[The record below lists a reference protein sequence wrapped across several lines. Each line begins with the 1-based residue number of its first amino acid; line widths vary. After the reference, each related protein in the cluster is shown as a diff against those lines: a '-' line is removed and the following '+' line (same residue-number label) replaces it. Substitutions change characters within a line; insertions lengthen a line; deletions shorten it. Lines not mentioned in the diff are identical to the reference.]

1 VAFQQLYYTSC
12 ENGLGGYGGYQFNAI
27 TPGVSAA
34 VMREVE
40 DRTVYEPPSW
50 LLADPC
56 PDEPEAYPVA
66 FSHGTSEA
74 TGAAITSQV
83 VFTGTDYSGRPGNY
97 FAHALVTGTPEQDFG
112 QLLPAELW
120 GAELWHTSP
129 VNGTELPVLPG
140 PPPPGPIDRPG
151 VQAFLDARG
160 AEGVLPELLTAVGR
174 AMAGDRPVLVASH
187 DVSENIWWIAAISY
201 LLGEQLGHRMT
212 FTTYSHRPGYSRYH
226 LTGILPERLPPSADS
241 SFQLF
246 DLATGQTP
254 GGGVHPLAVILA
266 GTGVMAA
273 PGLWQQATV
282 FASGAEE
289 GLDDWLAPVSAAA
302 GLLGRGL
309 SPAETDAVTGWLL
322 GAAGWMP
329 PQLADVVLGVALAQP
344 DGTLADQ
351 RLLDLLA
358 LAWRLPGQA
367 RVERLELL
375 LAGRAITHL
384 ARGEAAVPVRL
395 TGGAAEAARVQAAG
409 ILAAAT
415 PATALGVLEWATA
428 SEVVLP
434 DAELEEYGRTRLDP
448 GMAEPE
454 LTAIVGKSPAVLRGL
469 IDRLAGEPPE
479 VAEALLAGPA
489 GNHIRRSDLAAYPVL
504 AELWLLES
512 AARGGLAP
520 LEAFDEIA
528 DVRAQAQRSPIA
540 DAALLRRLWPGGCPP
555 EQIAELLGAVT
566 GEEPAPGVL
575 DWFVAE
581 IGAVAASGAMND
593 HSLRLAQALA
603 GHPVLGKLPQ
613 GDARIMR
620 NAARVEPL
628 LRRAHSAGPPG
639 DAAVFAELFA
649 AYLDVDHD
657 TRGLLDR
664 HLPPLLSEAEPLSEA
679 LRGCPDGVAAA
690 FCRDLGDRL
699 APPADVT
706 LARRVFAAMTDPDVV
721 DQPALADRL
730 PAAFEQVRRWRRR
743 DLGVLARALADDEE
757 LVRLFQD
764 WRDEQR
770 TGLARRL
777 LGGGPGRAAPA
788 AGTGREEA

>member
-1 VAFQQLYYTSC
+1 MAFQQLYYTSC

-56 PDEPEAYPVA
+56 PDEPEAYPIA

-74 TGAAITSQV
+74 TGAAITAQV

-112 QLLPAELW
+112 PLLPVELW

-129 VNGTELPVLPG
+129 VDGTELPELPG
-140 PPPPGPIDRPG
+140 PPPPGAIDRPG

-160 AEGVLPELLTAVGR
+160 ADGVLPELLTAVGR

-201 LLGEQLGHRMT
+201 LLGEHLGHRMT

-226 LTGILPERLPPSADS
+226 LTGILPETLPPSADS

-254 GGGVHPLAVILA
+254 GGGVHPLAAILA

-273 PGLWQQATV
+273 PGLWQQAMV

-289 GLDDWLAPVSAAA
+289 SLDDWLAPVAAAA
-302 GLLGRGL
+302 GLLGREL
-309 SPAETDAVTGWLL
+309 SPAETDAVAGWLL

-329 PQLADVVLGVALAQP
+329 AQLADVVLGVALAQP

-351 RLLDLLA
+351 RLLDLLD
-358 LAWRLPGQA
+358 LAWRLPAPA

-375 LAGRAITHL
+375 LAGRAVTHL

-395 TGGAAEAARVQAAG
+395 TSAAAEAARVQAAQV
-409 ILAAAT
+409 LAAAT
-415 PATALGVLEWATA
+415 PATALAVLEWAAA

-434 DAELEEYGRTRLDP
+434 DAELERYGRTRLDP
-448 GMAEPE
+448 GTPEPE
-454 LTAIVGKSPAVLRGL
+454 LTGIVGQSPAVLRGL

-489 GNHIRRSDLAAYPVL
+489 GDHIRRSDLAAYPVL
-504 AELWLLES
+504 TELWLLES

-520 LEAFDEIA
+520 LDAFDEIA
-528 DVRAQAQRSPIA
+528 DVRAQAQRSPRV
-540 DAALLRRLWPGGCPP
+540 DAALLRRLWPDGCPP

-575 DWFVAE
+575 DWFVTE

-593 HSLRLAQALA
+593 GSLQLAQALA
-603 GHPVLGKLPQ
+603 GHPVLGMLPE

-628 LRRAHSAGPPG
+628 LRRARSAGPQG
-639 DAAVFAELFA
+639 DVAVFAELFA
-649 AYLDVDHD
+649 AYLDVDDD
-657 TRGLLDR
+657 TRSLLDR
-664 HLPPLLSEAEPLSEA
+664 HLPPLLSEAEPLGGA

-690 FCRDLGDRL
+690 LCRELGARL
-699 APPADVT
+699 APPADVA
-706 LARRVFAAMTDPDVV
+706 LARRVFVAMTDPDVL
-721 DQPALADRL
+721 DQPALTERL
-730 PAAFEQVRRWRRR
+730 PAAFEQVRGWRRR
-743 DLGVLARALADDEE
+743 DLGALARALADDEE
-757 LVRLFQD
+757 MARLFQA

-770 TGLARRL
+770 SGLARRL
-777 LGGGPGRAAPA
+777 FGGGAGRPAPA
-788 AGTGREEA
+788 AGTGQGEA